1 MEKKSLYDVLGVSKE
16 ATQKEIR
23 KAYIQ
28 LSKEHHPDK
37 GGNEEKFKEINAAH
51 EILSDVSRRKI
62 YDETGATEKFSPEV
76 KKTFF
81 QSVYQ
86 ELILPN
92 VQKQPFVTKDD
103 IVGMLFKALQD
114 AKKIVAQDKNKLKN
128 VKNFQKRMKKSN
140 KNQDP
145 WLLDSLEESIMDLKM
160 KVFHLEYQM
169 ELMSELKKY
178 IAEGYEFQYITDE
191 EDNPQKM
198 LMTWKR

>member
-62 YDETGATEKFSPEV
+62 YDETGVTEKFSPEV

-92 VQKQPFVTKDD
+92 IQQMAFATKDD
-103 IVGMLFKALQD
+103 VVGILFKSLQD
-114 AKKIVAQDKNKLKN
+114 AKKVIAQDKNKQKN
-128 VKNFQKRMKKSN
+128 IANFQKRMKKSA
-140 KNQDP
+140 KNNDP
-145 WLLDSLEESIMDLKM
+145 WLLEAMEESLMDLKM
-160 KVFHLEYQM
+160 KIFHLEYQM
-169 ELMSELKKY
+169 ELMEELKIY
-178 IAEGYEFQYITDE
+178 IAEGYEFLYVTE
-191 EDNPQKM
+191 EEVNPQKR
-198 LMTWKR
+198 LMTWKG